1 LLYIKAFSFS
11 ADIELLAYQNA
22 LKLSDGTVNIPRF
35 SLFTQSDANAPVL
48 TDPIDLGDYFNDQ
61 GYKKVLLLKQ
71 LPNNLT
77 GFFRGTLQ
85 QHGGLAGV
93 NEINLTMNIWVQ
105 AITDDA
111 FIEGLK
117 RHYPD
122 TFRRVSV

>member
-1 LLYIKAFSFS
+1 
-11 ADIELLAYQNA
+11 
-22 LKLSDGTVNIPRF
+22 
-35 SLFTQSDANAPVL
+35 VL